1 MKTNYDEFT
10 KQPVAKMAQSISDMT
25 FMYDET
31 CVPAKHYKTL
41 LAKPLAEMVEDSVAI
56 NLLNTYFKTLKTLYD
71 ENPKWFMQALLCLD
85 IKIKPSTI
93 KNEEYQALE
102 LTYSKFQENSAKHTD
117 LEYLALFKNIR
128 DNGVQ
133 FLIESE
139 GLD

>member
-31 CVPAKHYKTL
+31 RVPAKHYKTL